1 MERKQIVAA
10 KDDYLIDLLVD
21 MGQVSD
27 EQLAPVREEA
37 AANGEGV
44 VDLLLSKKIIR
55 PVDVAQAKASHFG
68 YEFVNLS
75 DLRLPDDVIAA
86 VPRHV
91 AKRYRAVPVAKHDHT
106 IAVALADPSD
116 LDVIDTLQ
124 RMVNAD
130 IELRVATDEDIDA
143 ALNKYYGAADDSV
156 TQMIQD
162 ITEGE
167 VEVGLAEQDGGGGR
181 WGDGR
186 GRRADHQ
193 AGQHVD
199 RGGVQ
204 GAGVGHSLGTAGQ
217 DLPRALPH

>member
-1 MERKQIVAA
+1 MTVAQ

-21 MGQVSD
+21 MGQVSN

-37 AANGEGV
+37 AAAGEGV
-44 VDLLLSKKIIR
+44 VDLLLTKKIIR

-68 YEFVNLS
+68 YEFINLS
-75 DLRLPDDVIAA
+75 DLRLSDDVISA

-91 AKRYRAVPVAKHDHT
+91 AKRYRAIPVARHDHT

-116 LDVIDTLQ
+116 LDVVDSLQ

-130 IELRVATDEDIDA
+130 IELRVATDEDIDN

-167 VEVGLAEQDGGGGR
+167 VEVGVPTKAAELDDRFGGGR
-181 WGDGR
+181 
-186 GRRADHQ
+186 RRADHQ
-193 AGQHVD
+193 AGQHLHC
-199 RGGVQ
+199 GGVQ

-217 DLPRALPH
+217 DLPHALPH